1 MNTHTF
7 CRFVFVL
14 LILLSAAQAAL
25 AQAESPTPTPA
36 GVRWEV
42 NAQPTMTMDGMT
54 IPMQGRTVKV
64 CAPANPT
71 EPPGSSNDEQGCVGS
86 DFARDGLK
94 VSWTSVCAGPPA
106 MTGQGELTYETEAM
120 EAYSGA
126 ITYVVEG
133 GTMVIN
139 LTGKFIE
146 TCDRP
151 MSR

>member
-1 MNTHTF
+1 MNTNRL
-7 CRFVFVL
+7 CRLVFVPL
-14 LILLSAAQAAL
+14 MLLSAAQAAW
-25 AQAESPTPTPA
+25 AQAENTATPPA
-36 GVRWEV
+36 GKRWEV

-54 IPMQGRTVKV
+54 VPMQGRTVKV

-86 DFARDGLK
+86 NFTRDGLK
-94 VSWTSVCAGPPA
+94 VSWTSVCTGPPA
-106 MTGQGELTYETEAM
+106 MTGQGELTYKTEAM
-120 EAYSGA
+120 EAYSGT
-126 ITYVVEG
+126 ITYAVED